1 MVPRLIHHLLRLC
14 AIIVS
19 IVCSTVL
26 TVCAPFHSLVLVL
39 SFFHPSPF
47 YHSVSR
53 CRQFVYFNLCVN
65 PLSRATKWVLYLV
78 FSVSSVIHR
87 SHTVLSRL
95 KYTKTRIYLHA
106 IVYHVTMTRDIS
118 RWMRQTFYIRNESS
132 DSVIRGFVSL
142 SVTTSID

>member
-118 RWMRQTFYIRNESS
+118 R
-132 DSVIRGFVSL
+132 
-142 SVTTSID
+142 